1 MDKKLVRNYIYNIL
15 YQRVKIIL
23 PLVII
28 PYTYAHLTPAVVGI
42 SDYAGS
48 IMQWFV
54 LFGIL
59 GVNTYGNREIA
70 KVRNDRDKLN
80 RTFFEILYMQ
90 MADMVIAATAY
101 YIFISFAIT
110 ENLTIF
116 RLTGFTMLASMLDIS
131 WFFYG
136 VEDFKKASIR
146 NIVVK
151 CLGTGLIFLL
161 CKTPADLW
169 KFVLINAGSEL
180 FGQFIMFFQLKQY
193 ITFEKVSLADAYR
206 HHFKPTFQLFIP
218 TIAISVYTMLD
229 RTMVGALYNE
239 EHLSYYKTSIGFVQM
254 FLYFIT
260 SIGAVVLPRITNV
273 FYNEEG
279 GEEKAKNL
287 IKTTMKIAL
296 MLSVPMC
303 LGMVA
308 VAGNFISWYLPT
320 APIVADLIRFGS
332 PIIIFISMSNVT
344 GIQYL
349 VPTGMYTQYT
359 ISVVTG
365 SVVNFIINSLLI
377 PRYGAYGAITG
388 SVIAEFCVTC
398 VQLAFVYRKAHIRF
412 FDRSYVIYVIGA
424 AVMMAAVMA
433 VVRVLPVNIAGTVLS
448 IFAGMIV
455 YFIILYVSKED
466 LCMKVM
472 GMIRRRKANA

>member
-1 MDKKLVRNYIYNIL
+1 
-15 YQRVKIIL
+15 
-23 PLVII
+23 
-28 PYTYAHLTPAVVGI
+28 
-42 SDYAGS
+42 
-48 IMQWFV
+48 
-54 LFGIL
+54 
-59 GVNTYGNREIA
+59 
-70 KVRNDRDKLN
+70 
-80 RTFFEILYMQ
+80 
-90 MADMVIAATAY
+90 
-101 YIFISFAIT
+101 
-110 ENLTIF
+110 
-116 RLTGFTMLASMLDIS
+116 
-131 WFFYG
+131 
-136 VEDFKKASIR
+136 
-146 NIVVK
+146 
-151 CLGTGLIFLL
+151 
-161 CKTPADLW
+161 
-169 KFVLINAGSEL
+169 
-180 FGQFIMFFQLKQY
+180 
-193 ITFEKVSLADAYR
+193 ADAYR

-287 IKTTMKIAL
+287 IRTTMKIAL

-365 SVVNFIINSLLI
+365 SIVNFIINSLLI
-377 PRYGAYGAITG
+377 PRYGAYGAIAG

-398 VQLAFVYRKAHIRF
+398 VQLAFVRRKAHIRF
-412 FDRSYVIYVIGA
+412 FDRSCAVYVIGA
-424 AVMMAAVMA
+424 AVMMAVVMA

-455 YFIILYVSKED
+455 YFIVLYVSKED

>member
-15 YQRVKIIL
+15 YQLVKIIL

-48 IMQWFV
+48 VMQWFI

-90 MADMVIAATAY
+90 MADMVIAAAAY

-287 IKTTMKIAL
+287 IRTTMKIAL

-308 VAGNFISWYLPT
+308 IARSFISW
-320 APIVADLIRFGS
+320 
-332 PIIIFISMSNVT
+332 
-344 GIQYL
+344 
-349 VPTGMYTQYT
+349 
-359 ISVVTG
+359 
-365 SVVNFIINSLLI
+365 
-377 PRYGAYGAITG
+377 
-388 SVIAEFCVTC
+388 
-398 VQLAFVYRKAHIRF
+398 
-412 FDRSYVIYVIGA
+412 
-424 AVMMAAVMA
+424 
-433 VVRVLPVNIAGTVLS
+433 
-448 IFAGMIV
+448 
-455 YFIILYVSKED
+455 
-466 LCMKVM
+466 
-472 GMIRRRKANA
+472 